1 MTPPPKRQRPRRK
14 LSWWKR
20 KWYIWRAK
28 ETPLQLRGSIVR
40 LRHRNKRPYLALLH
54 LFLPASL
61 TSWSYPIP
69 DPLPPL
75 RLVDNPSLCWTR
87 RCEGDLKNLQAIP
100 LWRSHDTPLRSLY
113 RMYEA
118 MMAGDSMA
126 VAIGYEVEYFWYR
139 GEWSWELDRIPDPRD
154 PDPIRYAIL
163 ACLAESMP
171 EAFNF
176 KLSIGMR
183 RQGDNVPP
191 GEWDGVNNPYAPYT
205 AVTGPEWTKHV
216 PAIDK
221 EYLRDI
227 MPDRMLDSKG
237 RLILHEDAESE
248 IFAKRN
254 IVASEERFWRI

>member
-1 MTPPPKRQRPRRK
+1 MTSRPKRPRPK
-14 LSWWKR
+14 ISWWKR
-20 KWYIWRAK
+20 KWYVWRAK
-28 ETPLQLRGSIVR
+28 ESPLKLRGSIKR
-40 LRHRNKRPYLALLH
+40 LRHHNKRPYLALLR

-69 DPLPPL
+69 EPLPPL

-118 MMAGDSMA
+118 TMAGESMI
-126 VAIGYEVEYFWYR
+126 VAIGYEVEYFWYQS
-139 GEWSWELDRIPDPRD
+139 GPAWELDCIPDPQD

-163 ACLAESMP
+163 ACIVESMP

-183 RQGDNVPP
+183 RDRKNVPP
-191 GEWDGVNNPYAPYT
+191 GDWDGVNNPYAPYT
-205 AVTGPEWTKHV
+205 SVAGPEWTKHV
-216 PAIDK
+216 LPIDK
-221 EYLRDI
+221 DYLRDV
-227 MPDRMLDSKG
+227 MPARMLDSEG
-237 RLILHEDAESE
+237 RLVLHEEAESE

-254 IVASEERFWRI
+254 IVATEERFWRI